1 MYFCAVTTM
10 MSAIENFEDVRP
22 FYDHEAY
29 ERLQKIIKDP
39 LFMRLVNYLWPEMTY
54 EGVMKKAERVNS
66 AMEFQL
72 EFMHPAI
79 RTIIERS
86 SDGLSCEGFEQ
97 LDPKESYLFIA
108 NHRDILLDS
117 AILQVLLV
125 EHGFKT
131 SEITFGNNLME
142 KGFIT
147 DFGKLNRM
155 FTVLREGTGRE
166 LYDISKKLSAY
177 IRHTITN
184 KKVSVWIAQRNG
196 RTKDGIDQTQTGLLK
211 MLNIS
216 GTKTFIENFKEL
228 KIVPITVSYEY
239 EPCDFLKVQE
249 AYLSSLHTK
258 YVKAQGEDLNSII
271 TGVTM
276 PKGRIHLVAGKP
288 MVDFF
293 QKFEIFPNE
302 NDKIKQ
308 LAYHIDNEI
317 YQNYKL
323 WPVNYIAADLLDGT
337 AIYSIF
343 YKEKE
348 KDDFI
353 RYIQS
358 SITKLQG
365 DKETLFHLFLKIY
378 ANPVKS
384 KTGDTME
391 MKTT

>member
-1 MYFCAVTTM
+1 MNETL
-10 MSAIENFEDVRP
+10 NFEDVRP
-22 FYDHEAY
+22 YYDHEAY
-29 ERLQKIIKDP
+29 DRLQVIIKDP
-39 LFMRLVNYLWPEMTY
+39 LFMRLVNYFWPGMTH
-54 EGVMKKAERVNS
+54 EEVKAKAERVNS
-66 AMEFQL
+66 AMDFQL

-79 RTIIERS
+79 RKIIERS
-86 SDGLSCEGFEQ
+86 SNGLSSEGFEHLQ
-97 LDPKESYLFIA
+97 ADQSYLFIA

-177 IRHTITN
+177 IRHTISQKN
-184 KKVSVWIAQRNG
+184 ISVWIAQRNG

-216 GTKTFIENFKEL
+216 GDGKFSENFKQL
-228 KIVPITVSYEY
+228 KIVPVTISYEY
-239 EPCDFLKVQE
+239 EPCDALKVQE

-258 YVKAQGEDLNSII
+258 YIKAAGEDINSII

-276 PKGRIHLVAGKP
+276 NKGRIHLAIGKP
-288 MVDFF
+288 IED
-293 QKFEIFPNE
+293 EIEKLDDISNE

-308 LAYHIDNEI
+308 LTTLIDQKI
-317 YQNYKL
+317 YRHYKL
-323 WPVNYIAADLLDGT
+323 WPINYIAADILDDRSDY
-337 AIYSIF
+337 IQF
-343 YKEKE
+343 YTSKEKE
-348 KDDFI
+348 DFLNYVHSKI
-353 RYIQS
+353 A
-358 SITKLQG
+358 KLQG
-365 DKETLFHLFLKIY
+365 DTETLMNLFLRIY
-378 ANPVKS
+378 ANPLKNLVS
-384 KTGDTME
+384 NTIV
-391 MKTT
+391 